1 MYFLHS
7 PQIWQEF
14 PQLAA
19 GALVVPG
26 IHPDVDVGSDL
37 SAINVRVLE
46 RLGTADEGQMPEID
60 AWRRVYAKMGLKPTQ
75 YRCAAE
81 SLLRRYRKERS
92 LPRFH
97 PLVDLCNA
105 LSMAFAIP
113 IAVYDTAQ
121 IAGGIEVRHA
131 NGDEQH
137 LAFSGEIEVP
147 EPGEVVFADE
157 DGHAHSRRWCFRQSK
172 KSVVTAETVT
182 ALIVAEAHH
191 EKAREDV
198 QALITMLSGHCAQ
211 HWQAPAH
218 SAMLTANVPRLEW
231 N

>member
-7 PQIWQEF
+7 PKIWEEY
-14 PQLAA
+14 PELVA
-19 GALVVPG
+19 GTLVVRG
-26 IHPDVDVGSDL
+26 IHPEADTGADIGAL
-37 SAINVRVLE
+37 NLRVLE

-60 AWRRVYAKMGLKPTQ
+60 AWRRVYSKMGLKPTQ

-81 SLLRRYRKERS
+81 SLLRRYRKDRS

-113 IAVYDTAQ
+113 IAVYDAAQ
-121 IAGGIEVRHA
+121 ITGGIEVRHA
-131 NGDEQH
+131 KGDEQH
-137 LAFSGEIEVP
+137 LSFSGEMEIP
-147 EPGEVVFADE
+147 EAGEVIFADE
-157 DGHAHSRRWCFRQSK
+157 ERHAHSRRWCFRQSK
-172 KSVVTAETVT
+172 KSVVTAQTET

-191 EKAREDV
+191 QKAGDDV
-198 QALITMLSGHCAQ
+198 QALITMLAGQCAQ
-211 HWQAPAH
+211 HWQAPEQ
-218 SAMLTANVPRLEW
+218 SVILTSGAPRLEW